1 MTTLTIFADDQP
13 ERVVTQ
19 TAQSSEIE
27 RLLGNAGVRFER
39 WKAGADLAGGADQP
53 AILAAYHPE
62 VDRLMTEGGYKT
74 ADVIRLKPDH
84 PDKVALRAKFLDE
97 HTHAEDEVRFFVE
110 GSGAFYLHLDGKV
123 HQIVCEKD
131 DLLSVPAGTR
141 HWFDTGP
148 TPLLT
153 CIRIFTNP
161 EGWVAQFTGDKIASR
176 FPKYGE

>member
-19 TAQSSEIE
+19 TAQGSEIE
-27 RLLGNAGVRFER
+27 RLLGKSRVRFER
-39 WKAGADLAGGADQP
+39 WKAGADLSSGADQP

-131 DLLSVPAGTR
+131 DLLSVPAGNL
-141 HWFDTGP
+141 
-148 TPLLT
+148 PLTLL
-153 CIRIFTNP
+153 RP
-161 EGWVAQFTGDKIASR
+161 EPPDSI
-176 FPKYGE
+176 YI